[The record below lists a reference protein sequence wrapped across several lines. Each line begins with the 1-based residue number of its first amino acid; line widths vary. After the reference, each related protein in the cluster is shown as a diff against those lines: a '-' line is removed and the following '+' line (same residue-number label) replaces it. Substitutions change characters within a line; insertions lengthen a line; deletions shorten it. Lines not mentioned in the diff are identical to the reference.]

1 MAGFWGPDAQFGG
14 LPGVVR
20 TRVGYTGGR
29 KANPTY
35 RSLGNHTETVE
46 VDFDPSIISYE
57 QLLIHFWSMHR
68 PTRRPY
74 SEQYKSAIFVQNE
87 QQSAIAELSK
97 LRASKQLGPIY
108 TDILPAQTFYWA
120 EDYHQKYMLR
130 SYRNIESEFKQMY
143 PNLKDFVNSTAVTRA
158 NAFVAGYGDPS
169 FTNELVPQLGLTEK
183 SQNSLLNQSRRYL

>member
-1 MAGFWGPDAQFGG
+1 
-14 LPGVVR
+14 
-20 TRVGYTGGR
+20 
-29 KANPTY
+29 
-35 RSLGNHTETVE
+35 
-46 VDFDPSIISYE
+46 
-57 QLLIHFWSMHR
+57 MHR

-97 LRASKQLGPIY
+97 IRASKQLGTIY
-108 TDILPAQTFYWA
+108 TEVLPAQTFYWA

-130 SYRNIESEFKQMY
+130 SHRKIESDFKRMY

-169 FTNELVPQLGLTEK
+169 FTKEAIGQLGISEK
-183 SQNSLLNQSRRYL
+183 SQKSLLNQSQRYW